1 MKKTIRLCGGI
12 LILLG
17 SQVAGQAELP
27 PSAEVIGAADFV
39 RFRTAGPQ
47 RQKAGV
53 EVVNIGMPGFPG
65 KGLRLTV
72 TESCDSPLAAQATA
86 PLARPVKKGSMLW
99 AHFFLRATGSDQE
112 SGEGRLQLVLENAQT
127 FDKSLQFSASAAR
140 EWKEFAVPFPAR
152 EDYPAGSANVIF
164 RIGYHRQTL
173 EIAGFEVRDFGPEIA
188 KENLPASRADY
199 RYAGMEDE
207 APWRSAAEQRIK
219 KIRKAPLQ
227 VRVVDREGRPVSGV
241 QVEIVQ
247 QNHSYFFGSAVD
259 ARYLAGTSQDEG
271 YRQKILE
278 LFNIVTFQND
288 LKWAMWE
295 RDPETPRAAA
305 RWCADN
311 GILLRGHTLVW
322 PSWRKLPRSVK
333 ALESDPPTLRQ
344 RVLSHIREEAEA
356 LGGDVYLWD
365 VLNEPYDNHD
375 LIDIFGR
382 SEMTEWFRAARE
394 AAPKALLFIN
404 DYGIVTGNGLDR
416 AHQAHYEETIRFLL
430 EQKAPLDGIGIQGH
444 FGQELTPPERVM
456 EILDRYAAFGL
467 PLQMTEFSLQV
478 EDPAIAARYLRD
490 LLTVFFSHPATN
502 GFLLWG
508 FRRDGASYPH
518 AAVLLDARGQWTPSG
533 EAWKDLVQRI
543 WWTHET
549 SASDALGMVE
559 LRGFHGRYRVVARH
573 GGHEVERFVDLSR
586 AGAHVEIPLP

>member
-1 MKKTIRLCGGI
+1 MKRTIRLCSGI
-12 LILLG
+12 LLLFG
-17 SQVAGQAELP
+17 SQAVGLAELP
-27 PSAEVIGAADFV
+27 PSAEVIGPGEYV

-53 EVVNIGMPGFPG
+53 EVIDVNLPDFAG
-65 KGLRLTV
+65 KGLRLSV
-72 TESCDSPLAAQATA
+72 TEACDSPLAAQASV
-86 PLARPVKKGSMLW
+86 PLLRPVKKGAMLW
-99 AHFFLRATGSDQE
+99 AHFFLRTTDSDQE
-112 SGEGRLQLVLENAQT
+112 SGEGRVQLVLENAVT

-152 EDYPAGSANVIF
+152 ENYSPGSANLIF

-173 EIAGFEVRDFGPEIA
+173 EIAGLEIRDFGPEIA
-188 KENLPASRADY
+188 KENLPATRTDY

-207 APWRSAAEQRIK
+207 APWRVAAAERIE

-227 VRVVDREGRPVSGV
+227 VRVVDREGHPVPGA
-241 QVEIVQ
+241 QVEIAQ
-247 QNHSYFFGSAVD
+247 QSHAYFFGSAVD
-259 ARYLAGTSQDEG
+259 ARYLSGASLDET
-271 YRQKILE
+271 YRRKIIE

-295 RDPETPRAAA
+295 RDSETPRAAA
-305 RWCADN
+305 RWCAEN

-322 PSWRKLPRSVK
+322 PSWRKLPKSVK
-333 ALESDPPTLRQ
+333 ALQSDPEILR
-344 RVLSHIREEAEA
+344 RAVVSHIREEAGA
-356 LGGDVYLWD
+356 LGQDAYLWD

-382 SEMTEWFRAARE
+382 LEMTEWFRVARE
-394 AAPKALLFIN
+394 AAPKALLYIN
-404 DYGIVTGNGLDR
+404 DYGIITGNGLDR
-416 AHQAHYEETIRFLL
+416 AHQTHYEETIRFLI

-444 FGQELTPPERVM
+444 FGQELTPPERVS
-456 EILDRYAAFGL
+456 EILDRFAAFGL

-508 FRRDGASYPH
+508 FRRDGAGYPH
-518 AAVLLDARGQWTPSG
+518 EAVLLDARGQLTGAG
-533 EAWKDLVQRI
+533 EAWKELVQRT
-543 WWTHET
+543 WWTHERRV
-549 SASDALGMVE
+549 SDARGGAE
-559 LRGFHGRYRVVARH
+559 LRGFLGRYRVIARL
-573 GGHEVERFVDLSR
+573 GDAEVERFVDLSR
-586 AGAHVEIPLP
+586 GGALVEISLP